1 MRYEIYFEIYLLTS
15 SGIAS
20 LSVVDDTVVIYR
32 ADRQAVEEVTP
43 VLIPTPG
50 IRPDGERPSSGA
62 PGPGGERAARG
73 VSLLE
78 GAEWV
83 RGGFARRGWIWD
95 YTELPDTEPG
105 SAGAGL
111 DYEALREAL
120 AASRMP
126 DGRDAELDERIAA
139 VQEGRLEPCD
149 LARIA
154 ALAVEHMEPGPAQ
167 AGWLD
172 VATAARELLDE
183 NELTGTA
190 IASRQL
196 ASWAAASELAAVAQ
210 IASRAAA
217 ADSKIGV
224 AANLRPARVCRD
236 AVGQVEM
243 ALTLTHYGAEEW
255 ADLAVTLAWR
265 LPATG
270 QALAA
275 GFIDAY
281 RARLIADATSVLSE
295 EDARRVE
302 ERVLHCAGR
311 RTYAD
316 LRERLARAVIAV
328 DPEGAERRRQAAEGH
343 ADVRLYADDDQTATI
358 SATKLPQIQA
368 AAGFARLDALA
379 RARKAAG
386 LPGSLGFHRS
396 QVLLGMM
403 HDTLPYIPPADG
415 APPDQPP
422 PGNDGPEDDD
432 PGTDHRAGPA
442 GDGGHGSSGP
452 VDDGLDSGVGPA
464 DDSALSDPGPD
475 GPDGP
480 AASEEGGPG
489 DIDPGDNHPGDTN
502 PGVDYPADSY
512 PGDGDPGVDD
522 PCYGGPGG
530 MGPADSG
537 TADRGDIGSGG
548 PRGNTDAG
556 SGGPRGDGDA
566 GPNRGPSVG
575 GGVDDA
581 PASDGPWDGPPAP
594 RDEDAP
600 RDDGLDG
607 LEDGAGVSWDP
618 SEEDDDPCG
627 TGPAP
632 AWPALGVIPPGLA
645 RRDPGPPA
653 DGRPVPGLLDVT
665 LPWTTLRGLGQE
677 PGTLGRIGPIT
688 GVQARQLA
696 RAAEA
701 DPGAQWRVIVTT
713 PAGQAIAVSRVRR
726 PRGRGGGARDRPPGP
741 APPGAGLV
749 GRVTVTISQDIVTDS
764 QQEASGPGPPSGM
777 AAAAQAAAARALD
790 KARAQAEVDAA
801 AGGCSHHDQSAAYR
815 PPPRLR
821 EYVTARDLT
830 CRNPV
835 CRQPAW
841 RADLDHTK
849 PWAPGGT
856 GGPTCQCNLGGR
868 CRRDH
873 ILKQHPRWGFAQD
886 GGEFTWTA
894 PSGRRYTVSPDTHPV

>member
-1 MRYEIYFEIYLLTS
+1 VDD
-15 SGIAS
+15 
-20 LSVVDDTVVIYR
+20 SVVIDQ
-32 ADRQAVEEVTP
+32 ADRQAVEEVTA
-43 VLIPTPG
+43 VLIPTPE

-62 PGPGGERAARG
+62 PGPRGERAARG
-73 VSLLE
+73 VSHFE

-95 YTELPDTEPG
+95 YTEVPDTEPG
-105 SAGAGL
+105 SPGAGL

-120 AASRMP
+120 AASHVP
-126 DGRDAELDERIAA
+126 GGRDAELDERIAA
-139 VQEGRLEPCD
+139 VEEGRLEPSD

-167 AGWLD
+167 AGWLG
-172 VATAARELLDE
+172 VAAAAREPLDE
-183 NELTGTA
+183 NELTGMA

-210 IASRAAA
+210 ITSRAAA

-295 EDARRVE
+295 EDARKVE

-316 LRERLARAVIAV
+316 LRERLAREVIAV

-358 SATKLPQIQA
+358 SASKLPQIQA

-386 LPGSLGFHRS
+386 LPGSLSFHRS

-403 HDTLPYIPPADG
+403 HDTLPYIPRADG
-415 APPDQPP
+415 APPDRPP
-422 PGNDGPEDDD
+422 PGDDGPEDDG
-432 PGTDHRAGPA
+432 PGTGADSGPAAGGGLGRVGPA
-442 GDGGHGSSGP
+442 GNDGHNGSGP
-452 VDDGLDSGVGPA
+452 VDDGLDGGVGPA
-464 DDSALSDPGPD
+464 SDDPARSHPGPEGPD
-475 GPDGP
+475 GPGSP
-480 AASEEGGPG
+480 EEGGPG
-489 DIDPGDNHPGDTN
+489 DSDPGDSHPGDR
-502 PGVDYPADSY
+502 D
-512 PGDGDPGVDD
+512 PGDSH
-522 PCYGGPGG
+522 PGG
-530 MGPADSG
+530 S
-537 TADRGDIGSGG
+537 
-548 PRGNTDAG
+548 
-556 SGGPRGDGDA
+556 
-566 GPNRGPSVG
+566 
-575 GGVDDA
+575 VDDA
-581 PASDGPWDGPPAP
+581 PAKDRSWDGLPAP

-600 RDDGLDG
+600 PDDGLDDP
-607 LEDGAGVSWDP
+607 EDDAALSWDP
-618 SEEDDDPCG
+618 AEEDDDPCEAR
-627 TGPAP
+627 PAP
-632 AWPALGVIPPGLA
+632 AWPALGVIPPTLA
-645 RRDPGPPA
+645 RRDPGRPA

-665 LPWTTLRGLGQE
+665 LPWTTLCGLGEE
-677 PGTLGRIGPIT
+677 PATLGRIGPIT
-688 GVQARQLA
+688 GVQACQLA
-696 RAAEA
+696 QAAEA
-701 DPGAQWRVIVTT
+701 DPRAQWRVIVTT
-713 PAGQAIAVSRVRR
+713 AAGQAIAVSRVRR

-749 GRVTVTISQDIVTDS
+749 GRVTVTISQDIITGRR
-764 QQEASGPGPPSGM
+764 QEPQGPAPPGGM
-777 AAAAQAAAARALD
+777 AAAALEAAARALD
-790 KARAQAEVDAA
+790 KARAQAEGDAA

-841 RADLDHTK
+841 RADLDHTQ
-849 PWAPGGT
+849 PWAPAGQGGR
-856 GGPTCQCNLGGR
+856 TCSCNLGGR

-873 ILKQHPRWGFAQD
+873 ILKQHPRWGFTQD

-894 PSGRRYTVSPDTHPV
+894 PSGRHYTVGPDTHPV

>member
-1 MRYEIYFEIYLLTS
+1 
-15 SGIAS
+15 
-20 LSVVDDTVVIYR
+20 LSVAADTVVMDQ
-32 ADRQAVEEVTP
+32 ADRQAVEEVTA
-43 VLIPTPG
+43 VPTPTPEF
-50 IRPDGERPSSGA
+50 RPDDKQPSVGA

-73 VSLLE
+73 
-78 GAEWV
+78 
-83 RGGFARRGWIWD
+83 WIWD
-95 YTELPDTEPG
+95 FAELPDNEPG
-105 SAGAGL
+105 SLAAGL
-111 DYEALREAL
+111 DYQALREAL
-120 AASRMP
+120 PARGML
-126 DGRDAELDERIAA
+126 DGSDEDRDAELDERIAA
-139 VQEGRLEPCD
+139 VEEGRLEPGD

-167 AGWLD
+167 AGWLG
-172 VATAARELLDE
+172 VAAVARERLDE
-183 NELTGTA
+183 DELTGMA

-210 IASRAAA
+210 ITSRAAA

-224 AANLRPARVCRD
+224 AANMRPARVCRD
-236 AVGQVEM
+236 ALGQVEM

-270 QALAA
+270 QALAD

-281 RARLIADATSVLSE
+281 RARLIADVTSVLSE

-316 LRERLARAVIAV
+316 LRERLAREVIAA
-328 DPEGAERRRQAAEGH
+328 DPEGAERRRQAAERH
-343 ADVRLYADDDQTATI
+343 ADVRLYTDDDQTATM
-358 SATKLPQIQA
+358 SASKLPQIQA

-422 PGNDGPEDDD
+422 PGDDGPVDDGPGTGADSGPAAGGLGSVGPADDD
-432 PGTDHRAGPA
+432 SH
-442 GDGGHGSSGP
+442 GGSGP
-452 VDDGLDSGVGPA
+452 VDDGLDGNVGPA
-464 DDSALSDPGPD
+464 SDDPARSHPGPEGPD
-475 GPDGP
+475 GPG
-480 AASEEGGPG
+480 SREEGGPG
-489 DIDPGDNHPGDTN
+489 DSDPGDSHPGDR
-502 PGVDYPADSY
+502 D
-512 PGDGDPGVDD
+512 PGDSH
-522 PCYGGPGG
+522 PGG
-530 MGPADSG
+530 
-537 TADRGDIGSGG
+537 
-548 PRGNTDAG
+548 
-556 SGGPRGDGDA
+556 
-566 GPNRGPSVG
+566 SVG
-575 GGVDDA
+575 DA
-581 PASDGPWDGPPAP
+581 PAKDGSWDGLPAP

-600 RDDGLDG
+600 PDDGLDDP
-607 LEDGAGVSWDP
+607 EDDAALSWDP
-618 SEEDDDPCG
+618 AEEDDDPCG
-627 TGPAP
+627 AGPAP
-632 AWPALGVIPPGLA
+632 AWPALGVIPPALA
-645 RRDPGPPA
+645 GRDPGRPA

-677 PGTLGRIGPIT
+677 PATLGRIGPIT
-688 GVQARQLA
+688 GVQACQLA
-696 RAAEA
+696 QAAEA

-713 PAGQAIAVSRVRR
+713 AAGQAIAVSRVRR

-741 APPGAGLV
+741 AHPGAGLV
-749 GRVTVTISQDIVTDS
+749 GRVTVTISQDIITGRR
-764 QQEASGPGPPSGM
+764 QEPPGGM
-777 AAAAQAAAARALD
+777 TAAALAAAARALD

-841 RADLDHTK
+841 RADLDHTQ
-849 PWAPGGT
+849 PWAPEGQGGR
-856 GGPTCQCNLGGR
+856 TCSCNLGGR

-873 ILKQHPRWGFAQD
+873 ILKQHPRWGFTQD

-894 PSGRRYTVSPDTHPV
+894 PSGRRYTVGPDTHPV

>member
-1 MRYEIYFEIYLLTS
+1 MWYEIYFEIHLLTS
-15 SGIAS
+15 SGMAS
-20 LSVVDDTVVIYR
+20 LSVVDDTVVIDR

-43 VLIPTPG
+43 VLIPTPW

-62 PGPGGERAARG
+62 PGPGGERAVPG

-120 AASRMP
+120 AASHMP
-126 DGRDAELDERIAA
+126 DGRDAELDERITA
-139 VQEGRLEPCD
+139 VEEGRLEPCD

-172 VATAARELLDE
+172 VATAARERLDE
-183 NELTGTA
+183 NELTGMA

-210 IASRAAA
+210 ITSRAAA

-316 LRERLARAVIAV
+316 LRERLARGVIAV
-328 DPEGAERRRQAAEGH
+328 DPEAAERRRQAAEGH
-343 ADVRLYADDDQTATI
+343 ADVRLYADDDQTATV
-358 SATKLPQIQA
+358 SASKLPQIQA

-422 PGNDGPEDDD
+422 PGDDGPEDDD
-432 PGTDHRAGPA
+432 PSTDPSAGPA
-442 GDGGHGSSGP
+442 GDAGHG
-452 VDDGLDSGVGPA
+452 SGVGPA
-464 DDSALSDPGPD
+464 DDDSVLSDPGPD

-480 AASEEGGPG
+480 
-489 DIDPGDNHPGDTN
+489 
-502 PGVDYPADSY
+502 
-512 PGDGDPGVDD
+512 
-522 PCYGGPGG
+522 
-530 MGPADSG
+530 
-537 TADRGDIGSGG
+537 
-548 PRGNTDAG
+548 RGN
-556 SGGPRGDGDA
+556 GDA
-566 GPNRGPSVG
+566 GPNRGPGVG

-600 RDDGLDG
+600 RDDGFDG

-618 SEEDDDPCG
+618 CEEDDDPCG

-632 AWPALGVIPPGLA
+632 AWPALGVIPPALA

-701 DPGAQWRVIVTT
+701 DRGAQWRVIVTT

-726 PRGRGGGARDRPPGP
+726 PRGHGGGARDRPPGP

-764 QQEASGPGPPSGM
+764 RQEASGPGPPGGM

-790 KARAQAEVDAA
+790 KARAQAELDSA

-856 GGPTCQCNLGGR
+856 GGPTCPCNLGGR

-894 PSGRRYTVSPDTHPV
+894 PSGRRYTVGPDTHPSSAGCPAPPDRESGSTPLPDAAPDR